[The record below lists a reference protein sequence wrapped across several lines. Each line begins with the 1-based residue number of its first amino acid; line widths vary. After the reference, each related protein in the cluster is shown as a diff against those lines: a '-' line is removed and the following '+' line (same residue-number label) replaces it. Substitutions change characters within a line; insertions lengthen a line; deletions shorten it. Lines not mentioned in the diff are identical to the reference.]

1 MPDFTL
7 EAAAGGRVA
16 GVDEV
21 GRGPLAGPVLAA
33 AVVLPCPPPPALAAL
48 LDDSKRLSAERRA
61 RAAAAL
67 AASGAEMALGS
78 ASVAEIARL
87 NILGASLLAMARAVA
102 RLGAPPELALVDGI
116 HAPALGCPVR
126 CVVGGD
132 GRSLSIAAASI
143 VAKLARDRAMALL
156 AARWPG
162 YGWAENAGYGTAA
175 HRAALARLGI
185 TPHHRAGFG
194 TVRRLM
200 AGGAPLNPSPRA
212 PGPAPPAS
220 TGASAAAAPGSA
232 APAAPSARNRY
243 CS

>member
-48 LDDSKRLSAERRA
+48 LDDSKRLSAEQRA

-67 AASGAEMALGS
+67 RAAGAELALGA

-102 RLGAPPELALVDGI
+102 RLPSPPDLALVDGNR
-116 HAPALGCPVR
+116 APPLDCPLR

-143 VAKLARDRAMALL
+143 IAKLARDRAMARL

-162 YGWAENAGYGTAA
+162 YGWEANAGYGTAA
-175 HRAALARLGI
+175 HRAALARLGA

-194 TVRRLM
+194 TVRLM
-200 AGGAPLNPSPRA
+200 LA
-212 PGPAPPAS
+212 AS
-220 TGASAAAAPGSA
+220 G
-232 APAAPSARNRY
+232 
-243 CS
+243 